1 MNHDKPIFMQIME
14 MIEDDILSGN
24 YQTDDIIIS
33 TTQIS
38 KLLSVNPTTAVKAVS
53 NLTDEGILY
62 KKRGI
67 GMCVSDGAREKIR
80 SRRKELF
87 LQETVPSFLEEADKL
102 DISGEELIQI
112 IRGNNDGQIT
122 GCDKKLSTYHST

>member
-1 MNHDKPIFMQIME
+1 MNGGQGNLNSDKPIFIKIME

-24 YQTDDIIIS
+24 YKTDDIIIS

-38 KLLSVNPTTAVKAVS
+38 KLLSVNPTTSVKAVS

-67 GMCVSDGAREKIR
+67 GMCVADGAKEKILL
-80 SRRKELF
+80 RRKETF
-87 LQETVPSFLEEADKL
+87 LGKAVPDFLEEAKKL
-102 DISGEELIQI
+102 GISEDELIQI
-112 IRGNNDGQIT
+112 IRRKND
-122 GCDKKLSTYHST
+122 DSF